1 MATRSEQQAAA
12 RGKAEELLTR
22 RKQQESERLANRER
36 DNRAQDEKTARL
48 RGLRLAREA
57 ASDVAPPVARPSSPA
72 QGAPHGRER
81 SGGRN
86 PLRGSG
92 GA

>member
-36 DNRAQDEKTARL
+36 DSRAQDEKTARL
-48 RGLRLAREA
+48 RGLRLAKEA
-57 ASDVAPPVARPSSPA
+57 ASDVAPAARPAGPG
-72 QGAPHGRER
+72 QGVQHGRER

-86 PLRGSG
+86 PLRGSD

>member
-36 DNRAQDEKTARL
+36 DSRAQDEKTARL
-48 RGLRLAREA
+48 RGLRLAKEA
-57 ASDVAPPVARPSSPA
+57 TDLATPDAPPSRPG
-72 QGAPHGRER
+72 QGVQHGREG

-86 PLRGSG
+86 PIRGSNR
-92 GA
+92 A